1 LLTGI
6 IGNERMMAI
15 ERIVVGVD
23 GTQGSQHAAAWAASM
38 AASVNARVVAVHV
51 VARTWLMELSAMQLD
66 TDRLVK
72 EFRAKFLGPWTESFR
87 RASVHYTCEFLSG
100 DPASELLRVAHERH
114 ADLVVIGGT
123 HHSGFREALLGGTA
137 HRVVNRCRIPI
148 TIVPLEVPVHPARH
162 VPLPG

>member
-1 LLTGI
+1 
-6 IGNERMMAI
+6 MVAI

-23 GTQGSQHAAAWAASM
+23 GTDGSQHAAAWAASL
-38 AASVNARVVAVHV
+38 AGAVDAQIIAVHV
-51 VARTWLMELSAMQLD
+51 VARTWLIELSAMQLD

-87 RASVHYTCEFLSG
+87 RSSVHYTNEFLSG

-123 HHSGFREALLGGTA
+123 HHSGFRE
-137 HRVVNRCRIPI
+137 
-148 TIVPLEVPVHPARH
+148 
-162 VPLPG
+162 